1 MKFLTLL
8 IITSLTLVI
17 VSCGKQDKPAE
28 KSISELQNGL
38 AQPFHQERV
47 PVEKT
52 KPLVFK
58 VPKDNSHEKN

>member
-8 IITSLTLVI
+8 IITFLSLANI
-17 VSCGKQDKPAE
+17 GCGKQDKPAE
-28 KSISELQNGL
+28 KSITELQKGL

-47 PVEKT
+47 PVEKA

-58 VPKDNSHEKN
+58 VPKDKTHEKD